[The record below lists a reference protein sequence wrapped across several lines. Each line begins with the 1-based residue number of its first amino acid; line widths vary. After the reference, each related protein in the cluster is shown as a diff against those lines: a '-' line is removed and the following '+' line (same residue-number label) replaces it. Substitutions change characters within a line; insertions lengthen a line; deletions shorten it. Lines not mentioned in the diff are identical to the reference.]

1 MKTSHP
7 NSNNA
12 DFDATELS
20 LAAAIFVVVE
30 IEINFTFFAFVSF
43 YDVAT
48 VVVVGADGIIHLL
61 VAPLTTTAML

>member
-30 IEINFTFFAFVSF
+30 IEINFTFFAF

-48 VVVVGADGIIHLL
+48 VVVVGADGIVHLL